1 MQIVLLERIAKL
13 GQMGDV
19 VNVKDGYARNY
30 LLPQGKALRAN
41 KANLER
47 FEQDRAQLEARNLDR
62 KKDAEAVDGKLN
74 GESFVVI
81 RQSGD
86 TGQLYGSVTTRDIAE
101 LLSENGFD
109 TARNQI
115 VLAQPIKILGLHEV
129 SVILHPEVTSTVIV
143 NVARTQ
149 DEAERQAAG
158 EDVTAEQAD
167 EEDTIA
173 VEEVFDEGVEVN
185 LEEDAAE
192 AKAEEATMKKKQ
204 PQRKRLKKRLQ
215 KLKKKRLRQMTLKS
229 QVTMRKSQK
238 IKSDFSPLLTG
249 PAEIIFAG
257 SVFLGRQHAPAWL
270 VSFPCQTHPSLP

>member
-115 VLAQPIKILGLHEV
+115 VLAQPIKILGLHDV

-192 AKAEEATMKKKQ
+192 AEAEEATIEEE
-204 PQRKRLKKRLQ
+204 
-215 KLKKKRLRQMTLKS
+215 TAS
-229 QVTMRKSQK
+229 EEEAEEAAAETEEEATAADDAEES
-238 IKSDFSPLLTG
+238 SDNEEES
-249 PAEIIFAG
+249 ED
-257 SVFLGRQHAPAWL
+257 
-270 VSFPCQTHPSLP
+270 

>member
-47 FEQDRAQLEARNLDR
+47 
-62 KKDAEAVDGKLN
+62 KTDAEAVDGKLN
-74 GESFVVI
+74 GKSFIVI

-101 LLSENGFD
+101 LLSANGFD

-129 SVILHPEVTSTVIV
+129 SVILHPEVTSTVII

-158 EDVTAEQAD
+158 EDVTAEPVD

-185 LEEDAAE
+185 LDEDAAE
-192 AKAEEATMKKKQ
+192 AESEEATIEEETA
-204 PQRKRLKKRLQ
+204 PEEE
-215 KLKKKRLRQMTLKS
+215 
-229 QVTMRKSQK
+229 
-238 IKSDFSPLLTG
+238 
-249 PAEIIFAG
+249 AEAVEEEATATNDAEE
-257 SVFLGRQHAPAWL
+257 S
-270 VSFPCQTHPSLP
+270 SNNKEESED